1 MKRLS
6 LIIVLCLPILSYSQG
21 CSDAGFC
28 TVPSFAPLANE
39 TDVRFRIEFK
49 ASIEASEL
57 GAIIYSPQFWVGYQV
72 KPKIQL
78 EVKVP
83 FWFVNDAELGSNYNF
98 SDPIIA
104 ISYTAYKTSELLIN
118 LIGGTR
124 IGINNANV
132 LGISGDLPMDFQSSL
147 GTTDLILGANTFY
160 KSFSASLAVQVPVW
174 QFNANQ
180 HVVAKYATFSGIDT
194 VAMEFRRKADLML
207 RLEKKWVY
215 NNWGFRAGLLPIFHL
230 GDDYLKGVSINGIII
245 IEGSSGLTL
254 NIPLGAWYTYK
265 KFAFGLDVGF
275 PIVTRDE
282 RPDGLTRKYV
292 VQPRIAYTFNK

>member
-6 LIIVLCLPILSYSQG
+6 LLVLLCFPILSYSQG

-28 TVPSFAPLANE
+28 TVPSFAPLGKA
-39 TDVRFRIEFK
+39 TGVLFRIEFK
-49 ASIEASEL
+49 ASLEASEL

-72 KPKIQL
+72 RPKIQL

-104 ISYTAYKTSELLIN
+104 LSFVALKTTNLQIN
-118 LIGGTR
+118 LTGGTR
-124 IGINNANV
+124 IGINNANI
-132 LGISGDLPMDFQSSL
+132 LGNSGDLPMDYQSSL
-147 GTTDLILGANTFY
+147 GTTDLILGANAFY
-160 KSFSASLAVQVPVW
+160 KSFSASMAFQVPVW
-174 QFNANQ
+174 QFNSNQ

-194 VAMEFRRKADLML
+194 VVMEYKRKADLML

-215 NNWGFRAGLLPIFHL
+215 KNWGVRAGLLPIFHL
-230 GDDYLKGVSINGIII
+230 GDDYLKGVSINGIAV

-254 NIPLGAWYTYK
+254 NIPLGAWYTYN

-275 PIVTRDE
+275 PIVTRAE

-292 VQPRIAYTFNK
+292 VQPRIAYTFN